1 VAAVPRIHLRNGAA
15 VAISPT
21 FTFSIYMKAPLFLA
35 AAFAL
40 VTSAALA
47 QTVAPGTSPG
57 AQTGNPSN
65 MPSAGSTTTTTTTDQ
80 TTSSNSSSMSGSDR
94 SSKRAMRKS
103 GKMKSSD
110 GSMKTKTKM

>member
-1 VAAVPRIHLRNGAA
+1 
-15 VAISPT
+15 
-21 FTFSIYMKAPLFLA
+21 MKATLLLA

-40 VTSAALA
+40 TTSAAFA
-47 QTVAPGTSPG
+47 QTVAPGTTPG

-65 MPSAGSTTTTTTTDQ
+65 MPSAGDPSTNQQRVD
-80 TTSSNSSSMSGSDR
+80 SKRMDNMNNMSTDR
-94 SSKRAMRKS
+94 SDKKMMRKN